1 MSHKILITGGTG
13 MLAHAMKNLYPDAYF
28 ISTSDCDLKN
38 QKQVFELFEDLAPTH
53 VFHLAAKVGG
63 ILSNKTYIADFY
75 YDNITMNTNVLE
87 ASKKFSVT
95 KLVSM
100 LSTCIY
106 PDKISYPLREHEI
119 HNGEPHESNYGYAY
133 SKRMLDIQSR
143 AYRSQYGCNFVTVVP
158 NNLFGEN
165 DNFHLTDS
173 HVIPAMIRKIHA
185 AKKTK
190 NNVVLWGDG
199 SPKREFTYSRD
210 IARALKII
218 MDKYDN
224 SMPIN
229 MGNTKEVSIKD
240 LAEKITKNL
249 DYNGVIIWN
258 DSMPNGQHR
267 KPSDNTRFMNVCGK
281 FKYTDFDHAINL
293 VCKWFLENQPNVRG
307 MK

>member
-1 MSHKILITGGTG
+1 MSPNFLITGGTG
-13 MLAHAMKNLYPDAYF
+13 MLGQSMKSIYPNAHF
-28 ISTSDCDLKN
+28 ISSTDCNLKN
-38 QKQVFELFEDLAPTH
+38 QKQVHELFGDLSPSH

-63 ILSNKTYIADFY
+63 ILSNKTFMGDFY
-75 YDNITMNTNVLE
+75 YDNIMMNTNVLE
-87 ASKKFSVT
+87 ASRKFSVK

-106 PDKISYPLREHEI
+106 PNESSYPLKEETI
-119 HNGEPHESNYGYAY
+119 HNGEPHSSNYGYAY
-133 SKRMLDIQSR
+133 SKRMLEVQSR
-143 AYRSQYGCNFVTVVP
+143 AYRKQHGCNFITVVP

-173 HVIPAMIRKIHA
+173 HVIPAMIRKIYA
-185 AKKTK
+185 AKKSNSPVT
-190 NNVVLWGDG
+190 LWGNG
-199 SPKREFTYSRD
+199 SPLREFTYSSD
-210 IARALKII
+210 IARALKVV
-218 MDKYDN
+218 MDKYNN

-229 MGNTKEVSIKD
+229 IGNTHEISIKE

-249 DYNGVIIWN
+249 DYNGVIIWD

-267 KPSDNTRFMNVCGK
+267 KPSDNSRFMSVCDG
-281 FKYTDFDHAINL
+281 FKYTDFDCAISS